1 VQRDLGQASA
11 EVESLESQREEAL
24 NRIQSAGA
32 VEDSLSQSRTR
43 AKKR

>member
-11 EVESLESQREEAL
+11 EVESLENQREEAL

-32 VEDSLSQSRTR
+32 IEDSLSQSRTR